1 MPRLEQLRELIGS
14 APMPRADIRAAITC
28 EECRRPW
35 LEGER
40 GWEAHRV
47 DLEEVAFYCPECAA
61 REFGD
66 D

>member
-1 MPRLEQLRELIGS
+1 
-14 APMPRADIRAAITC
+14 MPRADIRATITC